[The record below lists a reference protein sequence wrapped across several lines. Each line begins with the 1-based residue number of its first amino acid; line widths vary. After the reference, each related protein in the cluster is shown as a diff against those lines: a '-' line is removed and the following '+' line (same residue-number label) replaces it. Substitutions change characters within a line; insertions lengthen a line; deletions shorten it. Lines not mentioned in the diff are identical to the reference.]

1 LSLFLSTKRAQ
12 ASNDITVSKAH
23 TVRRPRVRAC
33 LTPDRSSMGSAAGH
47 LHGYPPD
54 QQERA
59 VETVLRQAASVA
71 GAWAA

>member
-1 LSLFLSTKRAQ
+1 
-12 ASNDITVSKAH
+12 
-23 TVRRPRVRAC
+23 
-33 LTPDRSSMGSAAGH
+33 MGSAAGH